1 MIESVEVTRKLPRMS
16 KLLKLAGEVPELH
29 FAKGEVII
37 QEGKPFTDLYLLK
50 AGEVEVQRDQ
60 LSIGKISKVGSALGE
75 ISALLGVPPTATAIA
90 LTDCTFAVVK
100 DAAAFV
106 TGNHEA
112 TVEIA
117 RNLAHRL
124 SWMTHTY
131 VEQIYDDI

>member
-1 MIESVEVTRKLPRMS
+1 MS
-16 KLLKLAGEVPELH
+16 KLLEMVTGAPELQ
-29 FAKGEVII
+29 FAAGEVII
-37 QEGKPFTDLYLLK
+37 QEGKPLTALYLLK
-50 AGEVEVQRDQ
+50 HGEVEIRRDQ

-90 LTDCTFAVVK
+90 LTPCVFAVVE
-100 DAAAFV
+100 DAAGFV

-124 SWMTHTY
+124 SWMTRTY
-131 VEQIYDDI
+131 VEQIYDDN